1 MLNQTRQF
9 YTILDILPLFLIQN
23 ILYSVYLWRYVS
35 VDQHLLLQVPELL
48 LLHVLPNVWL
58 WFYFALTSFRFSYKH
73 LEAAHLKVLVG

>member
-48 LLHVLPNVWL
+48 LLHVLPNVL
-58 WFYFALTSFRFSYKH
+58 AM
-73 LEAAHLKVLVG
+73 VLFCFDQLSVFL